1 MISDT
6 LINSALQEG
15 NIEELNELFQNY
27 SEYDLADLISER
39 SSEEQVKLFQFIP
52 QELQPETFS
61 YLPFNVQNLLI
72 KSLPSDVAA
81 RVLKHLTPDD
91 RTAFLEELPK
101 KTIDELVKLLPYD
114 ERVLT
119 LTLLGYP
126 EGSVGRLMTPDYLA
140 VKMNWTV
147 DEVLT
152 YIKDYGHDSETID
165 VIYVVDDEGKLID
178 DLRIKEF
185 LLSARDK
192 KVSDLT
198 DGLFIELSV
207 NDTDESA
214 INLFQQYNRVALPV
228 TDEKGELLG
237 IVTFDDILRL
247 SNEETTEDFQK
258 MGGTEALDQPYM
270 QVAFFDLLGKRA
282 GWLIVLFFGQLFTA
296 TAMRYFEGQIEKA
309 LVLVLFLPLIISS
322 GGNSGSQACTLVIRA
337 MALGEI
343 ELKDW
348 WRIAKKELMMGAF
361 LGVILGTIG
370 FIRIS
375 IGSVFSDVYGEYW
388 FLLAVTIFLS
398 LIGVVLMGTL
408 TGALMPLILR
418 ACRIDP
424 ATSSAPFIATLVDVV
439 GLILYFM
446 IAIFVL
452 TGTLL

>member
-1 MISDT
+1 MINDT
-6 LINSALQEG
+6 FIDLALQED
-15 NIEELNELFQNY
+15 NMEELKELFQNY

-39 SSEEQVKLFQFIP
+39 PPEEQIKLFQVIP
-52 QELQPETFS
+52 KELQPETFS

-72 KSLPSDVAA
+72 KTLPSDKAA
-81 RVLKHLTPDD
+81 RILKHLTPDD

-101 KTIDELVKLLPYD
+101 QTIDELVKLLPYD

-198 DGLFIELSV
+198 DGLFIDLSV

-282 GWLIVLFFGQLFTA
+282 GWLVILFIGELFTA
-296 TAMRYFEGQIEKA
+296 TAMSFFEGEIEKA
-309 LVLVLFLPLIISS
+309 VVLALFLPLIISS

-337 MALGEI
+337 MALGEV

-348 WRIAKKELMMGAF
+348 WRIARKELMMGLF
-361 LGVILGTIG
+361 LGVILGSIG
-370 FIRIS
+370 FFRITFGTAFTD
-375 IGSVFSDVYGEYW
+375 IYGEHW
-388 FLLAVTIFLS
+388 FLLAVTIFFS

-408 TGALMPLILR
+408 TGALMPLIMR
-418 ACRIDP
+418 ACRFDP
-424 ATSSAPFIATLVDVV
+424 ATSSAPFIATIVDVV
-439 GLILYFM
+439 GLVIYFL
-446 IAIFVL
+446 IAILIL